1 MLITWNWD
9 SVLEKVAGTKL
20 ATQLRTHKFRQDV
33 QRAGEAQERRARS
46 APSSMPTSRVVSPTR
61 SHGHTPPDE
70 RDRLIDGPAF
80 VLPPG
85 SMRIR
90 RTPFRQAVHYE
101 VPVAPAELRTPSD
114 HLSVTN
120 SEELCPKCTRS
131 PQDSA
136 LPSPSPKS
144 PSSRGSSSYSHT
156 PASASRTSSVDQRK
170 SAVSSFGS
178 ALSGQRS
185 DAETVASLL
194 KRRKVR
200 IVLPEQADSAVASD
214 TEDDEDEAE
223 DSEDE
228 VEPEQQAR
236 RVMAG

>member
-1 MLITWNWD
+1 MLTAWDWD

-20 ATQLRTHKFRQDV
+20 ATQLRTRQFRQDV

-46 APSSMPTSRVVSPTR
+46 APSSMPASRVVSPTR

-70 RDRLIDGPAF
+70 RNRLIDGPAF

-90 RTPFRQAVHYE
+90 RTPFRQTVHYE
-101 VPVAPAELRTPSD
+101 VPVAPAEVRTPSD

-120 SEELCPKCTRS
+120 SEELCPTCTRS

-136 LPSPSPKS
+136 VTSPGSPL
-144 PSSRGSSSYSHT
+144 SRASSSYSHT
-156 PASASRTSSVDQRK
+156 PASASRRSSVDQRK

-200 IVLPEQADSAVASD
+200 IVLPEEADSAVASD
-214 TEDDEDEAE
+214 TEYDEDEAE

-228 VEPEQQAR
+228 VEPEQEAR
-236 RVMAG
+236 AVLAG

>member
-1 MLITWNWD
+1 MLPAWNWD

-20 ATQLRTHKFRQDV
+20 ATQLRTHRFRQDV

-46 APSSMPTSRVVSPTR
+46 APSSMPTSRVVSPSR
-61 SHGHTPPDE
+61 AHSHRPPDE
-70 RDRLIDGPAF
+70 RDRLIDGPTF

-90 RTPFRQAVHYE
+90 RTPFRQTVHYD
-101 VPVAPAELRTPSD
+101 VSVAPAEVRTPSD
-114 HLSVTN
+114 HLSVPN
-120 SEELCPKCTRS
+120 SEELCPNCARS

-136 LPSPSPKS
+136 VQSPSLRS
-144 PSSRGSSSYSHT
+144 PLSSYSHT
-156 PASASRTSSVDQRK
+156 PASTSRRSSIDPRK

-194 KRRKVR
+194 RRRKVR
-200 IVLPEQADSAVASD
+200 IVLPEEADSAVASD

-223 DSEDE
+223 DSEDK
-228 VEPEQQAR
+228 VEPEQEAR
-236 RVMAG
+236 RVLAG

>member
-1 MLITWNWD
+1 MLPAWNWD

-20 ATQLRTHKFRQDV
+20 VTQLRTHRFRQDV

-46 APSSMPTSRVVSPTR
+46 AQSSMPTSRVVSPSR
-61 SHGHTPPDE
+61 AHSHTPPDE
-70 RDRLIDGPAF
+70 RDRLIDGPTFA
-80 VLPPG
+80 LPPG

-90 RTPFRQAVHYE
+90 RTPFRQTVHYE
-101 VPVAPAELRTPSD
+101 MPVAPAEVRTPSD

-120 SEELCPKCTRS
+120 SEELCPNCTQS
-131 PQDSA
+131 PNDSA
-136 LPSPSPKS
+136 VQSPSLKS
-144 PSSRGSSSYSHT
+144 PLSSYSHT
-156 PASASRTSSVDQRK
+156 PASASRRSSVDQRK

-185 DAETVASLL
+185 DAETIASLL

-200 IVLPEQADSAVASD
+200 IVLPEDADSAVASD

-223 DSEDE
+223 YSEDE
-228 VEPEQQAR
+228 VEPEQEAR
-236 RVMAG
+236 GILAG

>member
-1 MLITWNWD
+1 MLTAWDWD
-9 SVLEKVAGTKL
+9 SVLEKIAGTKL
-20 ATQLRTHKFRQDV
+20 ATQLRTRQFRQDV

-46 APSSMPTSRVVSPTR
+46 APSSMPASRVVSPTR

-70 RDRLIDGPAF
+70 RDRLMDWA
-80 VLPPG
+80 
-85 SMRIR
+85 S
-90 RTPFRQAVHYE
+90 AVHYE
-101 VPVAPAELRTPSD
+101 MPVAPAEVRTPSD

-120 SEELCPKCTRS
+120 SEELCPNCTPS

-136 LPSPSPKS
+136 VTSPGSPL
-144 PSSRGSSSYSHT
+144 SRASSSYSHT
-156 PASASRTSSVDQRK
+156 PASASRRSSVDQRK

-200 IVLPEQADSAVASD
+200 IVLPEEADSAVASD

-228 VEPEQQAR
+228 VEPEQEAR
-236 RVMAG
+236 AVLAG